1 MSVADDFH
9 AIEVALGTNGDQR
22 GIAEQGVAVLAMLL
36 RKNLA
41 YGSSAFD
48 PIRVFAKGL
57 SALDQ
62 IHVRM
67 DDKLSRLARGHDI
80 DGEDTV
86 LDLAGYCVLELVARG
101 RATPPVDDPDGG
113 KQGD

>member
-1 MSVADDFH
+1 MSALDDRTSVFD
-9 AIEVALGTNGDQR
+9 AIDGKHGEDQR
-22 GIAEQGVAVLAMLL
+22 AIAEQGLAVVAMLL
-36 RKNLA
+36 RKNRA

-48 PIRVFAKGL
+48 PIRVFARGL

-80 DGEDTV
+80 DGEDTI
-86 LDLAGYCVLELVARG
+86 LDLAGYCVLELVARR
-101 RATPPVDDPDGG
+101 RAAPAREEA
-113 KQGD
+113 

>member
-1 MSVADDFH
+1 MSDPNDNRYAVID
-9 AIEVALGTNGDQR
+9 ALDGKHGDDQR
-22 GIAEQGVAVLAMLL
+22 AIAEQGLAIVAMLL
-36 RKNLA
+36 EKNRA

-67 DDKLSRLARGHDI
+67 DDKLSRLARGHAI
-80 DGEDTV
+80 DGEDTIY
-86 LDLAGYCVLELVARG
+86 DLAGYCVLELVARK
-101 RATPPVDDPDGG
+101 RG
-113 KQGD
+113 KA

>member
-1 MSVADDFH
+1 MTRTLDGLTADRER
-9 AIEVALGTNGDQR
+9 IEAALDGDHGDDQR
-22 GIAEQGVAVLAMLL
+22 EIASVGCLVVAMLL
-36 RKNLA
+36 RKNEA

-67 DDKLSRLARGHDI
+67 DDKLSRLYRGHAI

-86 LDLAGYCVLELVARG
+86 LDLAGYCILELIARG
-101 RATPPVDDPDGG
+101 RS
-113 KQGD
+113 